1 LNRHP
6 DVLFASVRPFAPKGE
21 ALSNKEALPNKDDR
35 TPSAPSGE
43 PSNRSS
49 DRSSN
54 QNYDSRPIPDAVLA
68 MFLAILAVAL
78 VLGYL
83 FLNKMVDIS
92 RQEDCALAH
101 RNNCAAPESSR

>member
-1 LNRHP
+1 LP
-6 DVLFASVRPFAPKGE
+6 
-21 ALSNKEALPNKDDR
+21 NKEALPDKDER
-35 TPSAPSGE
+35 AASAPSDE
-43 PSNRSS
+43 PSNRN
-49 DRSSN
+49 SN
-54 QNYDSRPIPDAVLA
+54 QSYDSRPIPDAVLA

-101 RNNCAAPESSR
+101 RNNCAAPESGR